1 MSSWKALQERLVE
14 REANVVCQRDCIKS
28 KKFIKIDKEDEKDCI
43 KFEEFIKINK
53 EDEEDDWIDVAWT
66 WTRLNWRD
74 EFAETFESN
83 SWRERL
89 LNRVKV
95 RKTVSK
101 VEYR

>member
-1 MSSWKALQERLVE
+1 MWERLVE
-14 REANVVCQRDCIKS
+14 READVVCWRDCIKF

-43 KFEEFIKINK
+43 EFEEFIKINK
-53 EDEEDDWIDVAWT
+53 EDEEDDWINVTWT
-66 WTRLNWRD
+66 WACLNWRN
-74 EFAETFESN
+74 EFAETFKSN

-89 LNRVKV
+89 LNRIEV